1 MFYYNLVPPGWG
13 SLWIPTYATWVS
25 AAWSLFFPF
34 VKMLLSFS
42 TPQAL
47 IFWKKSCIA
56 DVAAWNHPLGSEA
69 AAEKDGWAHALRL
82 GTRQPHSLRKTACNK
97 KASEDGIWPEN
108 KRVCLVFQI
117 QVFPSE
123 DAENAVCI
131 HCLAIQSQSSARGIN
146 GAVTVQVQHIF
157 CVRTSARGCPQAQ
170 LPCCWEQLT
179 CYRRASGCAIA

>member
-1 MFYYNLVPPGWG
+1 MFYYTLVPPGWG

-108 KRVCLVFQI
+108 KWVCLVFRI
-117 QVFPSE
+117 QVFPFE
-123 DAENAVCI
+123 NAENAVCI

-146 GAVTVQVQHIF
+146 GAVTVQVHHI
-157 CVRTSARGCPQAQ
+157 CVRTSARGCQRAQ
-170 LPCCWEQLT
+170 LPCCWGQLT
-179 CYRRASGCAIA
+179 WYHRASGCAIA